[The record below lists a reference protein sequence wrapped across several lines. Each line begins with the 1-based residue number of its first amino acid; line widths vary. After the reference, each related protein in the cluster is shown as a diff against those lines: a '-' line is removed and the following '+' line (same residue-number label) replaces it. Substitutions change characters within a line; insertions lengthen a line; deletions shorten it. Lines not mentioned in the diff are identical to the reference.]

1 MWKFIFKSSKLPPS
15 YGTTCICAIM
25 GEKKAH
31 RWWPKFRSD
40 GHLHNLSPSPSL
52 HGPNAVGCL
61 LVTLLECN
69 YVIFRIQ
76 INHSRMPTTVV
87 MLSSTC
93 VCVCTCTR
101 AECADD
107 KTRPGWHPS
116 VGSFFLVT
124 STITPRHCSGGH
136 IPRGTKCENV
146 RVHLSTW
153 KWQTFVQPAPLKH
166 VECGWEKGGGG
177 WREGGFVKATSV
189 DLDPLCDVKCIRFVS
204 KVVKVLKWWCASAA
218 RCHYRRESAAAMQFS
233 TVVGSKLAGRI
244 AFTLERVFRRDHFPC
259 SGFYYYWRDYFLIE
273 CICTLNWLLLTF
285 KSA

>member
-153 KWQTFVQPAPLKH
+153 KWQTFVQPAPLEH
-166 VECGWEKGGGG
+166 VECGWEMG
-177 WREGGFVKATSV
+177 EGAGE
-189 DLDPLCDVKCIRFVS
+189 
-204 KVVKVLKWWCASAA
+204 
-218 RCHYRRESAAAMQFS
+218 RRGLWKQ
-233 TVVGSKLAGRI
+233 
-244 AFTLERVFRRDHFPC
+244 
-259 SGFYYYWRDYFLIE
+259 
-273 CICTLNWLLLTF
+273 LLLTSILYVTSNAF
-285 KSA
+285 GSFQKSSKFWNGGMLALHVAITGEKVLQRCSSAQL